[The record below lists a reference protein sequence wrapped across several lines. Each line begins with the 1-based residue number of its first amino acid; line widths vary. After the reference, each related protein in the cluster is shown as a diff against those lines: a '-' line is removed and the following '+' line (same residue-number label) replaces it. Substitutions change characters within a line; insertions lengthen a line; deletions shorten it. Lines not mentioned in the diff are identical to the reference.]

1 MPGNYDIYF
10 RDISFPSVVHRRH
23 RERPHILL
31 RWEKTPLACREER
44 FLVNHL
50 GQDFQRAHLP
60 CACLND
66 ADSSEALDTEF
77 F

>member
-10 RDISFPSVVHRRH
+10 RDIPFPSVVHCRY
-23 RERPHILL
+23 RERPHRSLG
-31 RWEKTPLACREER
+31 WEETPPACGEER
-44 FLVNHL
+44 LLVNHL

-60 CACLND
+60 CARLND
-66 ADSSEALDTEF
+66 ADSSEALDAEF